1 LILYGTGPS
10 GPSGIYPDGTVYF
23 QYTA

>member
-10 GPSGIYPDGTVYF
+10 GPSGIYPAGTVYF